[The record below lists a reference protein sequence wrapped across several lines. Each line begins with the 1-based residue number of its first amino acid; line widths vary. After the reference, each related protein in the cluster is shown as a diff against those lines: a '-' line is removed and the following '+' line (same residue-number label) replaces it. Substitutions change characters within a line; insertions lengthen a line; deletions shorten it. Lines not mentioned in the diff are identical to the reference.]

1 MNEPIK
7 EKQRPLTITNR
18 ESTRNEKCFRPHNH
32 ICMKW
37 TTLTEQMEGEFHYPQ
52 GTRGPQQ
59 F

>member
-1 MNEPIK
+1 MSQSKKNK
-7 EKQRPLTITNR
+7 RPLTITNR
-18 ESTRNEKCFRPHNH
+18 ESTRNVLDHIA